1 MGLSCFIITRN
12 EARKLNAV
20 IMSVRDLVDEVIVID
35 SGSTDDTVLIAEA
48 AGARVIHHDWPGYGQ
63 QKRFGED
70 ACRNNWVI
78 NLDGDEVL
86 SEELRA
92 EIKALFAAG
101 EPPLPCYWLRI
112 MAHAPYGPNRPW
124 RLNYIDRI
132 RLYNKTVVRFPDHPT
147 WDAIAA
153 PKAVPVKR
161 LQGPVLHYWM
171 ADFAHQ
177 MDKMNRYTT
186 ALAESVPKK
195 SMAVL
200 TLRLF
205 FAFPFDFLRAYIFRG
220 HFAGGRYGFAVA
232 MLYAFT
238 RLMRTVKMMERQW
251 PRN

>member
-1 MGLSCFIITRN
+1 MALSCFIITRN
-12 EARKLNAV
+12 EARKLHAV
-20 IMSVRDLVDEVIVID
+20 ITSVRDLVDEVIVID

-48 AGARVIHHDWPGYGQ
+48 AGARVIPHDWLGYGP

-70 ACRNNWVI
+70 ACRNDWVL

-86 SEELRA
+86 SEDLRA
-92 EIKALFAAG
+92 EIKALFAQG
-101 EPPLPCYWLRI
+101 EPELPCYWLRI

-132 RLYNKTVVRFPDHPT
+132 RLYNKKVVRFPDHPT
-147 WDAIAA
+147 WDAIDA

-177 MDKMNRYTT
+177 VDKMNRYTT

-195 SMAVL
+195 SMTVL

-205 FAFPFDFLRAYIFRG
+205 FAFPFDFLRAYLLRG

-238 RLMRTVKMMERQW
+238 RFMRTVKMMERQW
-251 PRN
+251 PKN

>member
-12 EARKLNAV
+12 EARKLYAV
-20 IMSVRDLVDEVIVID
+20 ITSVRDLVDEVIVID
-35 SGSTDDTVLIAEA
+35 SGSTDDTVAIAEA
-48 AGARVIHHDWPGYGQ
+48 AGARVILNAWPGYGQ
-63 QKRFGED
+63 QKRFGEQ
-70 ACRNNWVI
+70 ACRHDWVL

-86 SEELRA
+86 SEALRD
-92 EIKALFAAG
+92 EIKTLFAKG
-101 EPPLPCYWLRI
+101 PPPLPCYWLRI

-132 RLYNKTVVRFPDHPT
+132 RLYDKRVVRFPDHPT

-153 PKAVPVKR
+153 PAGVPVER
-161 LQGPVLHYWM
+161 LKAPVLHYWM

-195 SMAVL
+195 SMFIL

-205 FAFPFDFLRAYIFRG
+205 FAFPFDFLRAYILRG

>member
-1 MGLSCFIITRN
+1 MGLSCFIITHN

-20 IMSVRDLVDEVIVID
+20 IHSVRDLVDEVVVID

-48 AGARVIHHDWPGYGQ
+48 AGARVVYRQWPGYGP

-70 ACRNNWVI
+70 ECRNDWVI

-86 SEELRA
+86 SEGLRE
-92 EIKALFAAG
+92 EIRGLFASG
-101 EPPLPCYWLRI
+101 EPALPCYWVRI

-132 RLYNKTVVRFPDHPT
+132 RIYKKSIVRFPDHPT

-153 PKAVPVKR
+153 PPVIPVKR
-161 LQGPVLHYWM
+161 LQNPVLHYWM

-177 MDKMNRYTT
+177 IDKMNRYTT
-186 ALAESVPKK
+186 ALADSVPKK
-195 SMAVL
+195 SMTGL

-205 FAFPFDFLRAYIFRG
+205 FGFPVDFFRAYFLRG
-220 HFAGGRYGFAVA
+220 HFAGGRYGFAIA

-251 PRN
+251 QRN